1 MVIFKIDGFSPE
13 MFVHGK
19 TALLF
24 YPVAI
29 YDYSLWDYLITWIEH

>member
-13 MFVHGK
+13 MFVQGR

-24 YPVAI
+24 YPVAM
-29 YDYSLWDYLITWIEH
+29 YNYSL